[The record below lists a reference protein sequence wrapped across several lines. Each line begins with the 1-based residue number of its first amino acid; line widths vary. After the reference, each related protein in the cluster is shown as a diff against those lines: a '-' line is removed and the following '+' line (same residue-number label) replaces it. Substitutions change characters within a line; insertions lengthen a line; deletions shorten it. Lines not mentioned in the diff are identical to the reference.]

1 MNGLRRT
8 TLLLSFFLFGACQGP
23 PGPTGAAGPPGP
35 PGPPGPILSEHSCP
49 GSNPGIR
56 PIRINF
62 EEEEIV
68 VSGPNPNPGVY
79 EGDVLRF
86 NLVGKDN
93 VRVATTGKTLD
104 EAWLNG
110 SGKRKT
116 NQPASTRFF
125 VCVPTDLFE
134 GDPPDIQEKSFYYN
148 VEAVGHPKLD
158 PVVPVRRLN

>member
-1 MNGLRRT
+1 MGV
-8 TLLLSFFLFGACQGP
+8 
-23 PGPTGAAGPPGP
+23 AGPPGP
-35 PGPPGPILSEHSCP
+35 PGPPGLSASEHSCP

-56 PIRINF
+56 PIKIDF
-62 EEEEIV
+62 DKDDIV
-68 VSGPNPNPGVY
+68 VSGPHQDVY

-93 VRVATTGKTLD
+93 VRVSTTGKTPD
-104 EAWLNG
+104 QGWLNG
-110 SGKRKT
+110 SGKRKK

-134 GDPPDIQEKSFYYN
+134 GELKSVEEKDYFYN
-148 VEAVGHPKLD
+148 VDAVGHPQLD